1 LQDNVQAAWQGS
13 ALNDKLHQLQ
23 DSIHNVELS
32 LQHKAAG
39 LGSNLA
45 GRAGIVQAALMQQL
59 KPILQWPVPRW
70 PVYVYFAGAMV
81 CLLTSS
87 TCHLLGCC
95 QQHIAEMVW
104 RFDYAGIA
112 VLIVASFVPAMYYAF
127 LCEPFWRNFY
137 LGTTISMGEPV
148 VSLPCSAL
156 LQLRIGR
163 QAALLHTLGPAEVQR
178 QHA

>member
-1 LQDNVQAAWQGS
+1 MLFCCCLQDNIHSLQDSMQAAWQGS
-13 ALNDKLHQLQ
+13 AINDKLHQLQ
-23 DSIHNVELS
+23 DSLHNVELT
-32 LQHKAAG
+32 LQLKAAG
-39 LGSNLA
+39 LSSNIA
-45 GRAGIVQAALMQQL
+45 NRAGVVQAALLQQL

-95 QQHIAEMVW
+95 KQHIAEMVW

-127 LCEPFWRNFY
+127 LCEPWWRNFY
-137 LGTTISMGEPV
+137 LITTVSMGECT
-148 VSLPCSAL
+148 S
-156 LQLRIGR
+156 
-163 QAALLHTLGPAEVQR
+163 
-178 QHA
+178 